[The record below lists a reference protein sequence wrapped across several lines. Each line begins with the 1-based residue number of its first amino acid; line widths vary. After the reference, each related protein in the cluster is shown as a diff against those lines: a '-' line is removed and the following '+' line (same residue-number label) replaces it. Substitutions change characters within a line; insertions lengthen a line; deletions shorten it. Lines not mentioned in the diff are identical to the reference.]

1 MFSDRGKEKPASR
14 PTVDRAA
21 HTAYKTMD
29 IENRSFTVTEL
40 PVTWN
45 RTFKVWWLLL
55 WRSLTLSVLGGG
67 LFGAFVGV
75 IGGLMGMPQDFITA
89 FAQATG
95 FIVGN
100 VVFLLVIRTAFWKRF
115 KGFRLAMVADEV
127 IPAESAPPPQTGS
140 SPW

>member
-1 MFSDRGKEKPASR
+1 M
-14 PTVDRAA
+14 
-21 HTAYKTMD
+21 
-29 IENRSFTVTEL
+29 TEL